1 MVEMD
6 RVKTGV
12 PGLDEIMNGGIPQGQ
27 TVLISGTAGTG
38 KTILCSQYVYKGATQ
53 HKEPSVYLS
62 FEESPESIKKN
73 ALGFGM
79 DFAPLEKSGIFAFVK
94 YDPYH
99 VDDIAT
105 HLESRIRE
113 IGAKRVVIDSV
124 SALSFYMRE
133 GENFRRMLFTISS
146 VLNKLGCTSFL
157 VSEVLPES
165 AGLSR
170 SGISEF
176 IADSAIVLYYKRVD
190 SAFSR
195 AIQVWKMRGSS
206 HSERLHPYK
215 ITNTGIVV
223 YPKEEAFIDVK
234 HGSTKF

>member
-1 MVEMD
+1 MDTD
-6 RVKTGV
+6 RVKTGI
-12 PGLDEIMNGGIPQGQ
+12 PGLDEIMNGGIPSGQ

-38 KTILCSQYVYKGATQ
+38 KTIISSQYLYMGASQ
-53 HKEPSVYLS
+53 FKEPSVYLS

-73 ALGFGM
+73 ALNFGM
-79 DFAPLEKSGIFAFVK
+79 DFTPLEKSGAFSFVK

-99 VDDIAT
+99 VDDITT

-113 IGAKRVVIDSV
+113 VDAKRVVIDSV

-133 GENFRRMLFTISS
+133 GENFRRMLFSLSS
-146 VLNKLGCTSFL
+146 VLKKLGCTTFL
-157 VSEVLPES
+157 VSEVLPGDT
-165 AGLSR
+165 ALSR
-170 SGISEF
+170 SGVSEF
-176 IADSAIVLYYKRVD
+176 VADSAVVLYYRRVD
-190 SAFSR
+190 AAFSR

-215 ITNTGIVV
+215 ITDKGITV